1 MNRNKDKELSLR
13 CDGCEDHICLM
24 YFEWEKEDE
33 ELWMEFIVESPP
45 SFWRR
50 LKLAWKVLR
59 WRKARLAE
67 YVFFREKFEML
78 REFFNSL
85 IKEADRR

>member
-1 MNRNKDKELSLR
+1 
-13 CDGCEDHICLM
+13 M
-24 YFEWEKEDE
+24 YFEWENEPK
-33 ELWMEFIVESPP
+33 ELWVEFVVESPP
-45 SFWRR
+45 TLGER

-85 IKEADRR
+85 IKEADRG